1 MPGAVRLWS
10 SASGQDQTHE
20 AWGAVP
26 ASEIRA
32 IVNQM
37 VDGAVPLAA
46 VLEQPDHFADRRVGL
61 IISGGNVDLDHLPW

>member
-1 MPGAVRLWS
+1 
-10 SASGQDQTHE
+10 
-20 AWGAVP
+20 
-26 ASEIRA
+26 
-32 IVNQM
+32 M